1 MSGILEKILRAK
13 TGEVARRA
21 RARPLA
27 KLRGEVEG
35 LPAPRGFADALEEA
49 IGAGR
54 AAVIA
59 EMKKSSPSRG
69 ELRADYD
76 PAEIAR
82 DYAAN
87 GATCLSVL
95 TDAPH
100 FQGDGEH
107 LMAARHA
114 CNLPALRKD
123 FLIDPY
129 QIFESRLLG
138 ADAVLLIVA
147 ALGDPALR
155 ELAELAQDLGMDVL
169 VEAHNAAEL
178 ERALA
183 LPCRLIGINNR
194 DLGNFTTR
202 LETTLEL
209 RGAVPDDRILV
220 TESGLH
226 MRADVLRMRAANVHA
241 FLVGGAFMRAA
252 RPGEKLRE
260 MFAE

>member
-1 MSGILEKILRAK
+1 MSGILEKILLAK
-13 TGEVARRA
+13 AGEVAQLA

-27 KLRGEVEG
+27 ALRGAVEG
-35 LPAPRGFADALEEA
+35 LPPPRGFAAA
-49 IGAGR
+49 IETAIAGGR

-59 EMKKSSPSRG
+59 EMKKASPSRG
-69 ELRADYD
+69 ELRVDYD
-76 PAEIAR
+76 PAELAR
-82 DYAAN
+82 DYAAH

-100 FQGDGEH
+100 FHGDGGH
-107 LMAARHA
+107 LAAARNA
-114 CNLPALRKD
+114 CSLPALRKD

-138 ADAVLLIVA
+138 ADAVLLIAA

-155 ELAELAQDLGMDVL
+155 ELAELAQSLGMDVL
-169 VEAHNAAEL
+169 LEVHNAAEL
-178 ERALA
+178 ARALA

-194 DLGNFTTR
+194 DLVNFTTR

-209 RGAVPDDRILV
+209 RDAVPRDRIVV
-220 TESGLH
+220 TESGLRT
-226 MRADVLRMRAANVHA
+226 RADVMRMRRHQVHA
-241 FLVGGAFMRAA
+241 FLVGEAFMRAA

-260 MFAE
+260 MFAT